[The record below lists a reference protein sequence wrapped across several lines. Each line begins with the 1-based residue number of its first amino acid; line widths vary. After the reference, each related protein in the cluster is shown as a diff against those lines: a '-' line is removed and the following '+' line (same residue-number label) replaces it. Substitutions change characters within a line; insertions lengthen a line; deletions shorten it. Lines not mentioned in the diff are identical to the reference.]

1 MIFEERSVA
10 KEEGR
15 LPRSIHK
22 RASKEEGL
30 PRSDQNEDIILK
42 KVIDQANARATN
54 SDIQLGACQVA
65 KLGKTETHPSYT
77 VHKVSPRKVLHH
89 LKKALFREIRKKAP
103 LSSDSK
109 GGTRQTRA
117 F

>member
-54 SDIQLGACQVA
+54 SDI
-65 KLGKTETHPSYT
+65 
-77 VHKVSPRKVLHH
+77 
-89 LKKALFREIRKKAP
+89 
-103 LSSDSK
+103 
-109 GGTRQTRA
+109 
-117 F
+117 